1 MVATLIVAM
10 LQGDNP
16 VARAGGGETITYLA
30 LGDSLATGFQPNGA
44 TGKGYV
50 DDLWQSIQKQIPALT
65 LRNVGC
71 AGETSLSMITGNHSP
86 CHYAAGSQLDA
97 AVSFLGAHTG
107 QVAFITIDIGA
118 NDVLYRCIDRTG
130 LIDRAC
136 VVELLPHLQTRVTH
150 IVDALNTAAGPSVPI
165 VAMTYYDPF
174 LGYWGLVPGG
184 RALAHA
190 DQRVWVLLNAMF
202 ATAYSDAGVTVADV
216 ATTFRID
223 DFTDTVLV
231 PGRGLIPVNVA
242 LTCRWTWFCSPKFAG
257 DPHAN
262 QTGYKKIA
270 RTFDREL
277 QGLLP

>member
-97 AVSFLGAHTG
+97 AVSFLGARTG

-118 NDVLYRCIDRTG
+118 NDVLYRCLDRTG

-136 VVELLPHLQTRVTH
+136 VAELLPHLQTRVTH
-150 IVDALNTAAGPSVPI
+150 IVDALGTAAGPSVPI

-190 DQRVWVLLNAMF
+190 DQRVWALLNAML

-216 ATTFRID
+216 AATFRID

-242 LTCRWTWFCSPKFAG
+242 LACRWTWFCSPKFAV

-262 QTGYKKIA
+262 QRGYKKIA